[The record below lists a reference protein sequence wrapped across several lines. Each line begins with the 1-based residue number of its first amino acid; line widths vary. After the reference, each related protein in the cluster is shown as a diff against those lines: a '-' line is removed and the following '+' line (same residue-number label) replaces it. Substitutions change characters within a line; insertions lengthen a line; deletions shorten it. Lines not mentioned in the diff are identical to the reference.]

1 STPSRIPGSGS
12 NGTWCPPSS
21 MSERAATA
29 RASQAEAEEDAG
41 TARRS
46 GRLRAT
52 SRSVALGAGSVLV
65 LLAVWYVFTARGY
78 ISPIFLPSPWQV
90 YRQAN
95 RYLTDGSL
103 FWHVLTSGRRVL
115 GGFVL
120 AAIVAIPLGIAL
132 GTSRTAQALF
142 DPILSIIRPPPSL
155 PWILLTILWFGI
167 DEGQKYAIVFM
178 GTFASA
184 LLYVM
189 ESTRRVDPLLIK
201 AAQNLGASRL
211 DVLREVILPG
221 SLPGI
226 ISGLKVCLALA
237 WTCVLSAE
245 MVAAT
250 QGLGAL
256 IWFAKAWN
264 NMALVMVGMV
274 SISVTVLLIDTA
286 FRAIEDRILP
296 WERHQRRRD
305 A

>member
-1 STPSRIPGSGS
+1 MVR
-12 NGTWCPPSS
+12 
-21 MSERAATA
+21 
-29 RASQAEAEEDAG
+29 Q
-41 TARRS
+41 ARRY
-46 GRLRAT
+46 
-52 SRSVALGAGSVLV
+52 
-65 LLAVWYVFTARGY
+65 LA
-78 ISPIFLPSPWQV
+78 
-90 YRQAN
+90 
-95 RYLTDGSL
+95 DGSL

-115 GGFVL
+115 GGFLL
-120 AAIVAIPLGIAL
+120 AAAVAVPLGIVL
-132 GTSRTAQALF
+132 GTSRTAKALF
-142 DPILSIIRPPPSL
+142 DPILSIIRPLPSL
-155 PWILLTILWFGI
+155 SWIPLTILWFGI

-201 AAQNLGASRL
+201 AAQNLGATRV

-250 QGLGAL
+250 HGLGAL
-256 IWFAKAWN
+256 IWFAKDWN

-274 SISVTVLLIDTA
+274 SISITVLVIDSA
-286 FRAIEDRILP
+286 FRLIEDRILP
-296 WERHQRRRD
+296 VGAPPAAPRRLTRGREHHRCRQGDQGLRGGPPGPGGRPEGPEPRGDRRRVRLPRRRLGLRQD
-305 A
+305 DVPEPGGGLPPADGGRDLSSGPGRSPASSRAPA

>member
-1 STPSRIPGSGS
+1 MRAPAPSAPATER
-12 NGTWCPPSS
+12 PPAV
-21 MSERAATA
+21 RQGV
-29 RASQAEAEEDAG
+29 RLGG
-41 TARRS
+41 TARS
-46 GRLRAT
+46 F
-52 SRSVALGAGSVLV
+52 ALGALSVVALLGVWHLV
-65 LLAVWYVFTARGY
+65 TAGGY
-78 ISPIFLPSPWQV
+78 ISGIFLPSPPQV
-90 YRQAN
+90 FAQAR
-95 RYLTDGSL
+95 RYLADGSL

-115 GGFVL
+115 GGFLL
-120 AAIVAIPLGIAL
+120 AAAVAVPLGILL
-132 GTSRTAQALF
+132 GTSRVAKALF
-142 DPILSIIRPPPSL
+142 DPILSIIRPLPSL
-155 PWILLTILWFGI
+155 SWIPLTILWFGI

-178 GTFASA
+178 GTFAAA

-201 AAQNLGASRL
+201 AAQNLGAKRL

-250 QGLGAL
+250 HGLGAL
-256 IWFAKAWN
+256 IWFAKDWN

-274 SISVTVLLIDTA
+274 SISITVLVIDSA
-286 FRAIEDRILP
+286 FRLVEDRILP

>member
-1 STPSRIPGSGS
+1 MRGRVATARAD
-12 NGTWCPPSS
+12 
-21 MSERAATA
+21 RAATA
-29 RASQAEAEEDAG
+29 DGGRTG
-41 TARRS
+41 RW
-46 GRLRAT
+46 RLRLGAAARSIGLGT
-52 SRSVALGAGSVLV
+52 LSVAV
-65 LLAVWYVFTARGY
+65 LLVVWQGVTAGGY
-78 ISPIFLPSPWQV
+78 ISPIFLPSPQQV
-90 YRQAN
+90 VRQAS
-95 RYLTDGSL
+95 RYLSDGSL

-115 GGFVL
+115 AGFVL
-120 AAIVAIPLGIAL
+120 AAAVAVPLGIVL
-132 GTSRTAQALF
+132 GTSRTAKALF
-142 DPILSIIRPPPSL
+142 DPILSIIRPLPSL
-155 PWILLTILWFGI
+155 SWIPLTILWFGI

-184 LLYVM
+184 LLYVI

-201 AAQNLGASRL
+201 AAQNLGATRL

-250 QGLGAL
+250 HGLGAL
-256 IWFAKAWN
+256 IWFAKDWN

-274 SISVTVLLIDTA
+274 SISITVLVIDSA
-286 FRAIEDRILP
+286 FRVIEDRILP

-305 A
+305 T

>member
-1 STPSRIPGSGS
+1 MRGRVVPVRV
-12 NGTWCPPSS
+12 PP
-21 MSERAATA
+21 AATTEGA
-29 RASQAEAEEDAG
+29 R
-41 TARRS
+41 TARR
-46 GRLRAT
+46 GFRLGAT
-52 SRSVALGAGSVLV
+52 SRSFGLGALSVVV
-65 LLAVWYVFTARGY
+65 LLGVWHLVTAGGY
-78 ISPIFLPSPWQV
+78 ISAIFLPSPQQV
-90 YRQAN
+90 VGQAR

-115 GGFVL
+115 VGFLL
-120 AAIVAIPLGIAL
+120 AAAVAVPLGIVL
-132 GTSRTAQALF
+132 GTSRTAKALF
-142 DPILSIIRPPPSL
+142 DPILSIIRPLPSL
-155 PWILLTILWFGI
+155 SWIPLTILWFGI

-201 AAQNLGASRL
+201 AAQNLGATRL

-250 QGLGAL
+250 HGLGAL
-256 IWFAKAWN
+256 IWFAKDWN

-274 SISVTVLLIDTA
+274 SISITVLVIDSA
-286 FRAIEDRILP
+286 FRVIEDRILP

>member
-1 STPSRIPGSGS
+1 VAPPRPAAGAVTTAARRGPGS
-12 NGTWCPPSS
+12 
-21 MSERAATA
+21 ATA
-29 RASQAEAEEDAG
+29 
-41 TARRS
+41 
-46 GRLRAT
+46 
-52 SRSVALGAGSVLV
+52 SRSIALGTLSVIVLV
-65 LLAVWYVFTARGY
+65 AVWYGLTAGGY
-78 ISPIFLPSPWQV
+78 ISPIFLPTPLQV
-90 YRQAN
+90 VKQAR

-103 FWHVLTSGRRVL
+103 FWHVVTSGRRVL
-115 GGFVL
+115 IGFAL
-120 AAIVAIPLGIAL
+120 AAVVAVPLGIVL
-132 GTSRTAQALF
+132 GTSRTAKALF
-142 DPILSIIRPPPSL
+142 DPILSIIRPLPSL
-155 PWILLTILWFGI
+155 SWIPLTILWFGI
-167 DEGQKYAIVFM
+167 DEAQKYAIVFM

-201 AAQNLGASRL
+201 AAQNLGATRL

-250 QGLGAL
+250 HGLGAL
-256 IWFAKAWN
+256 IWFAKDWN

-274 SISVTVLLIDTA
+274 SISLTVLLIDSA

-296 WERHQRRRD
+296 WERHTRRGD
-305 A
+305 V

>member
-1 STPSRIPGSGS
+1 MRERVVTARVS
-12 NGTWCPPSS
+12 
-21 MSERAATA
+21 RAATA
-29 RASQAEAEEDAG
+29 PGAPAP
-41 TARRS
+41 RR
-46 GRLRAT
+46 GIRLRAT
-52 SRSVALGAGSVLV
+52 SRPVGLGVLSVVV
-65 LLAVWYVFTARGY
+65 LLSVWYVATAGGF
-78 ISPIFLPSPWQV
+78 ISSIFLPSPPQV
-90 YRQAN
+90 FRQAR
-95 RYLTDGSL
+95 RYLVDGSL
-103 FWHVLTSGRRVL
+103 FWHVVASGRRVL
-115 GGFVL
+115 VGFLL
-120 AAIVAIPLGIAL
+120 AAVVAVPLGIFL
-132 GTSRTAQALF
+132 GTSRTAKALF
-142 DPILSIIRPPPSL
+142 DPILSIIRPLPSL
-155 PWILLTILWFGI
+155 SWIPLTILWFGI

-201 AAQNLGASRL
+201 AAQNLGATRL

-256 IWFAKAWN
+256 IWFAKDWN

-274 SISVTVLLIDTA
+274 SISITVLVIDSA
-286 FRAIEDRILP
+286 FRLVEDRILP

-305 A
+305 V

>member
-1 STPSRIPGSGS
+1 
-12 NGTWCPPSS
+12 
-21 MSERAATA
+21 MSEPAATA
-29 RASQAEAEEDAG
+29 RAAQAG
-41 TARRS
+41 TGEGEATPRRRGS
-46 GRLRAT
+46 FRRT
-52 SRSVALGAGSVLV
+52 SRSVGLGAVSVLV
-65 LLAVWYVFTARGY
+65 LLGIWYFVTARGY

-90 YRQAN
+90 YRQAS

-103 FWHVLTSGRRVL
+103 FWHVVTSGRRVL

-132 GTSRTAQALF
+132 GTSRTAKALF
-142 DPILSIIRPPPSL
+142 DPILSIIRPLPSL
-155 PWILLTILWFGI
+155 SWIPLTILWFGI

-250 QGLGAL
+250 HGLGAL
-256 IWFAKAWN
+256 IWFAKDWN

-274 SISVTVLLIDTA
+274 SISITVLVIDSL
-286 FRAIEDRILP
+286 FRLIEDRILP
-296 WERHQRRRD
+296 WERHTRQRD
-305 A
+305 

>member
-1 STPSRIPGSGS
+1 MRGRVVTARV
-12 NGTWCPPSS
+12 PP
-21 MSERAATA
+21 AATTE
-29 RASQAEAEEDAG
+29 ASG
-41 TARRS
+41 TSPRFR
-46 GRLRAT
+46 
-52 SRSVALGAGSVLV
+52 LGAASRAFGLGALSVVV
-65 LLAVWYVFTARGY
+65 LLVVWHLATAGGY
-78 ISPIFLPSPWQV
+78 ISAIFLPSPSQV
-90 YRQAN
+90 VGQAR
-95 RYLTDGSL
+95 RYLADGSL

-115 GGFVL
+115 VGFLL
-120 AAIVAIPLGIAL
+120 ATVVAVPLGIVL
-132 GTSRTAQALF
+132 GTSHTAKALF
-142 DPILSIIRPPPSL
+142 DPILSIIRPLPSL
-155 PWILLTILWFGI
+155 SWIPLTILWFGI

-201 AAQNLGASRL
+201 AAQNLGATRL

-250 QGLGAL
+250 HGLGAL
-256 IWFAKAWN
+256 IWFAKDWN
-264 NMALVMVGMV
+264 NMALVMVGMI
-274 SISVTVLLIDTA
+274 SISVTVLVIDSA
-286 FRAIEDRILP
+286 FRVIEDRILP

>member
-1 STPSRIPGSGS
+1 MG
-12 NGTWCPPSS
+12 
-21 MSERAATA
+21 ERAATA
-29 RASQAEAEEDAG
+29 RVSQAATEEGSG
-41 TARRS
+41 TVGR
-46 GRLRAT
+46 GLRLRAT
-52 SRSVALGAGSVLV
+52 SRSVALGTLSVLV
-65 LLAVWYVFTARGY
+65 LLGAWYVVTAAGY
-78 ISPIFLPSPWQV
+78 ISPIFLPSPQQV
-90 YRQAN
+90 FRQAR

-103 FWHVLTSGRRVL
+103 FWHVVTSGRRVL

-120 AAIVAIPLGIAL
+120 AVIVAVPLGITL
-132 GTSRTAQALF
+132 GTSRTAKALF
-142 DPILSIIRPPPSL
+142 DPILSIIRPLPSL
-155 PWILLTILWFGI
+155 SWIPLTILWFGI

-201 AAQNLGASRL
+201 AAQNLGATRL

-250 QGLGAL
+250 HGLGAL
-256 IWFAKAWN
+256 IWFAKDWN

-274 SISVTVLLIDTA
+274 SISITVLVIDSL
-286 FRAIEDRILP
+286 FRLIEDRILP
-296 WERHQRRRD
+296 WERHTRQRD
-305 A
+305 

>member
-1 STPSRIPGSGS
+1 MG
-12 NGTWCPPSS
+12 
-21 MSERAATA
+21 ERAATA
-29 RASQAEAEEDAG
+29 RVSQAATEEGSDS
-41 TARRS
+41 ARR
-46 GRLRAT
+46 GLRLRAT
-52 SRSVALGAGSVLV
+52 SRSVALGTMSVLV
-65 LLAVWYVFTARGY
+65 LLGVWYVVTAAGY
-78 ISPIFLPSPWQV
+78 ISPIFLPSPQQV
-90 YRQAN
+90 FQQAR

-103 FWHVLTSGRRVL
+103 FWHVVTSGRRVL

-120 AAIVAIPLGIAL
+120 AVIVAVPLGITL
-132 GTSRTAQALF
+132 GTSRTAKALF
-142 DPILSIIRPPPSL
+142 DPILSIIRPLPSL
-155 PWILLTILWFGI
+155 SWIPLTILWFGI

-201 AAQNLGASRL
+201 AAQNLGASRI

-250 QGLGAL
+250 HGLGAL
-256 IWFAKAWN
+256 IWFAKDWN

-274 SISVTVLLIDTA
+274 SISITVLVIDSL
-286 FRAIEDRILP
+286 FRLIEDRILP
-296 WERHQRRRD
+296 WERHTRQRD
-305 A
+305 

>member
-1 STPSRIPGSGS
+1 
-12 NGTWCPPSS
+12 

-29 RASQAEAEEDAG
+29 RVSQAPTEEGSGA
-41 TARRS
+41 ARR
-46 GRLRAT
+46 GLRLRAT
-52 SRSVALGAGSVLV
+52 SRSVALGTLSVLV
-65 LLAVWYVFTARGY
+65 LLGAWYVVTAAGF
-78 ISPIFLPSPWQV
+78 ISPIFLPSPQQV
-90 YRQAN
+90 FRQAQ

-103 FWHVLTSGRRVL
+103 FWHVVTSGRRVL

-120 AAIVAIPLGIAL
+120 AVIVAVPLGIAL
-132 GTSRTAQALF
+132 GTSPTAKALF
-142 DPILSIIRPPPSL
+142 DPILSIIRPLPSL
-155 PWILLTILWFGI
+155 SWIPLTILWFGI

-201 AAQNLGASRL
+201 AAENLGASRL

-250 QGLGAL
+250 HGLGAL
-256 IWFAKAWN
+256 IWFAKDWN

-274 SISVTVLLIDTA
+274 SISITVLVIDSL
-286 FRAIEDRILP
+286 FRLIEDRILP
-296 WERHQRRRD
+296 WERHTRQRD
-305 A
+305 

>member
-1 STPSRIPGSGS
+1 
-12 NGTWCPPSS
+12 
-21 MSERAATA
+21 MSA
-29 RASQAEAEEDAG
+29 RS
-41 TARRS
+41 
-46 GRLRAT
+46 L
-52 SRSVALGAGSVLV
+52 ALGTVSVLV
-65 LLAVWYVFTARGY
+65 LVAAWHVATAGGY
-78 ISPIFLPSPWQV
+78 ISAIFLPSPQQV
-90 YRQAN
+90 MRQAS

-103 FWHVLTSGRRVL
+103 FWHVVTSGRRVL

-120 AAIVAIPLGIAL
+120 AVIVAVPLGITL
-132 GTSRTAQALF
+132 GTSRTAKALF
-142 DPILSIIRPPPSL
+142 DPILSIIRPLPSL
-155 PWILLTILWFGI
+155 SWIPLTILWFGI

-201 AAQNLGASRL
+201 AAQNLGARRL

-250 QGLGAL
+250 HGLGAL
-256 IWFAKAWN
+256 IWFAKDWN

-274 SISVTVLLIDTA
+274 SISITVLVIDSL
-286 FRAIEDRILP
+286 FRLIEDRILP
-296 WERHQRRRD
+296 WERHTRQRD
-305 A
+305 

>member
-1 STPSRIPGSGS
+1 MG
-12 NGTWCPPSS
+12 
-21 MSERAATA
+21 ERAATA
-29 RASQAEAEEDAG
+29 RVSQAATEEGSG
-41 TARRS
+41 TVRR
-46 GRLRAT
+46 GLRLRAT
-52 SRSVALGAGSVLV
+52 SRSAALGTLSVLV
-65 LLAVWYVFTARGY
+65 LLGAWYVVTAASY
-78 ISPIFLPSPWQV
+78 ISPIFLPSPQQV
-90 YRQAN
+90 FRQAR

-103 FWHVLTSGRRVL
+103 FWHVVTSGRRVL

-120 AAIVAIPLGIAL
+120 AVIVAVPLGITL
-132 GTSRTAQALF
+132 GTSRTAKALF
-142 DPILSIIRPPPSL
+142 DPILSIIRPLPSL
-155 PWILLTILWFGI
+155 SWIPLTILWFGI

-201 AAQNLGASRL
+201 AAENLGASRL

-250 QGLGAL
+250 HGLGAL
-256 IWFAKAWN
+256 IWFAKDWN

-274 SISVTVLLIDTA
+274 SISITVLVIDSL
-286 FRAIEDRILP
+286 FRLIEDRILP
-296 WERHQRRRD
+296 WERHTRQRD
-305 A
+305 

>member
-1 STPSRIPGSGS
+1 MRGRVVTARV
-12 NGTWCPPSS
+12 PP
-21 MSERAATA
+21 AATTEASRTSPRFRLGAAA
-29 RASQAEAEEDAG
+29 RAFG
-41 TARRS
+41 
-46 GRLRAT
+46 
-52 SRSVALGAGSVLV
+52 LGALSVVV
-65 LLAVWYVFTARGY
+65 LLVVWHLATAGGY
-78 ISPIFLPSPWQV
+78 ISAIFLPSPSQV
-90 YRQAN
+90 VGQAR
-95 RYLTDGSL
+95 RYLADGSL

-115 GGFVL
+115 VGFLL
-120 AAIVAIPLGIAL
+120 ATVVAVPLGIVL
-132 GTSRTAQALF
+132 GTSRTAKALF
-142 DPILSIIRPPPSL
+142 DPILSIIRPLPSL
-155 PWILLTILWFGI
+155 SWIPLTILWFGI

-201 AAQNLGASRL
+201 AAQNLGATRL

-250 QGLGAL
+250 HGLGAL
-256 IWFAKAWN
+256 IWYAKDWN
-264 NMALVMVGMV
+264 NMALVMVGMI
-274 SISVTVLLIDTA
+274 SISVTVLVIDSA
-286 FRAIEDRILP
+286 FRVIEDRILP

>member
-1 STPSRIPGSGS
+1 MRGRVVTARV
-12 NGTWCPPSS
+12 PP
-21 MSERAATA
+21 AATTEGS
-29 RASQAEAEEDAG
+29 RTSPRGFRLG
-41 TARRS
+41 T
-46 GRLRAT
+46 T
-52 SRSVALGAGSVLV
+52 SRSFGLGALSVVV
-65 LLAVWYVFTARGY
+65 LLVVWHLATAGGY
-78 ISPIFLPSPWQV
+78 ISAIFLPSPQQV
-90 YRQAN
+90 VGQAR
-95 RYLTDGSL
+95 RYLADGSL

-115 GGFVL
+115 VGFLL
-120 AAIVAIPLGIAL
+120 ATVVAVPLGIVL
-132 GTSRTAQALF
+132 GTSRTAKALF
-142 DPILSIIRPPPSL
+142 DPILSIIRPLPSL
-155 PWILLTILWFGI
+155 SWIPLTILWFGI

-201 AAQNLGASRL
+201 AAQNLGATRL

-250 QGLGAL
+250 HGLGAL
-256 IWFAKAWN
+256 IWFAKDWN
-264 NMALVMVGMV
+264 NMALVMVGML
-274 SISVTVLLIDTA
+274 SISVTVLVIDSV
-286 FRAIEDRILP
+286 FRVIEDRILP

>member
-1 STPSRIPGSGS
+1 MRG
-12 NGTWCPPSS
+12 
-21 MSERAATA
+21 RAVTA
-29 RASQAEAEEDAG
+29 RAPEAAAPDGAPA
-41 TARRS
+41 ARRLPRW
-46 GRLRAT
+46 GGA
-52 SRSVALGAGSVLV
+52 SRSFALGALSVLV
-65 LLAVWYVFTARGY
+65 LLGIWQLVTAGGY
-78 ISPIFLPSPWQV
+78 ISAIFLPSPAQV
-90 YRQAN
+90 FRQAR
-95 RYLTDGSL
+95 RYLSDGSL

-115 GGFVL
+115 VGFAL
-120 AAIVAIPLGIAL
+120 AAIVAVPLGIAL
-132 GTSRTAQALF
+132 GTSRTAKALF
-142 DPILSIIRPPPSL
+142 DPILSIIRPLPSL
-155 PWILLTILWFGI
+155 SWIPLTILWFGI

-201 AAQNLGASRL
+201 AAQNLGATRL

-250 QGLGAL
+250 HGLGAL
-256 IWFAKAWN
+256 IWFAKDWN

-274 SISVTVLLIDTA
+274 SISITVLVLDSA
-286 FRAIEDRILP
+286 FRLVEDKILP

-305 A
+305 V

>member
-1 STPSRIPGSGS
+1 
-12 NGTWCPPSS
+12 

-29 RASQAEAEEDAG
+29 RVSQAATEEGSG
-41 TARRS
+41 TARR
-46 GRLRAT
+46 GLRLRAT
-52 SRSVALGAGSVLV
+52 SRSVALGTLSVLV
-65 LLAVWYVFTARGY
+65 LLGVWDAVTAAGY
-78 ISPIFLPSPWQV
+78 ISPIFLPSPQQV
-90 YRQAN
+90 FRQAR

-103 FWHVLTSGRRVL
+103 FWHVVTSGRRVL

-120 AAIVAIPLGIAL
+120 AVIVAVPLGITL
-132 GTSRTAQALF
+132 GTSRTAKALF
-142 DPILSIIRPPPSL
+142 DPILSIIRPLPSL
-155 PWILLTILWFGI
+155 SWIPLTILWFGI

-201 AAQNLGASRL
+201 AAENLGASRL

-250 QGLGAL
+250 HGLGAL
-256 IWFAKAWN
+256 IWFAKDWN

-274 SISVTVLLIDTA
+274 SISITVLVIDSL
-286 FRAIEDRILP
+286 FRLIEDRILP
-296 WERHQRRRD
+296 WERHTRQRD
-305 A
+305 

>member
-1 STPSRIPGSGS
+1 MRG
-12 NGTWCPPSS
+12 
-21 MSERAATA
+21 RVATA
-29 RASQAEAEEDAG
+29 RAPGSATTDSVRA
-41 TARRS
+41 S
-46 GRLRAT
+46 GRRFRLDGT
-52 SRSVALGAGSVLV
+52 SRSLALGTLSVVV
-65 LLAVWYVFTARGY
+65 LLAVWQLVTAGGY
-78 ISPIFLPSPWQV
+78 ISPIFLPSPVQV
-90 YRQAN
+90 FRQAR
-95 RYLTDGSL
+95 RYLEDGSL
-103 FWHVLTSGRRVL
+103 FWHVVTSGRRVL
-115 GGFVL
+115 GGFIL
-120 AAIVAIPLGIAL
+120 AAIVAVPLGIFL
-132 GTSRTAQALF
+132 GTSRTAKALF
-142 DPILSIIRPPPSL
+142 DPILSIIRPLPSL
-155 PWILLTILWFGI
+155 SWIPLTILWFGI

-201 AAQNLGASRL
+201 AAQNLGATRL

-250 QGLGAL
+250 HGLGAL
-256 IWFAKAWN
+256 IWFAKDWN

-274 SISVTVLLIDTA
+274 SISIAVLVIDSL
-286 FRAIEDRILP
+286 FRLVEDRILP

-305 A
+305 V

>member
-1 STPSRIPGSGS
+1 
-12 NGTWCPPSS
+12 

-29 RASQAEAEEDAG
+29 RVSQAATEEGSG
-41 TARRS
+41 TARR
-46 GRLRAT
+46 GLRLRAT
-52 SRSVALGAGSVLV
+52 SRSVALGTLSVLV
-65 LLAVWYVFTARGY
+65 LLGVWYVVTAAGY
-78 ISPIFLPSPWQV
+78 ISPIFLPSPQQV
-90 YRQAN
+90 FRQAR

-103 FWHVLTSGRRVL
+103 FWHVVTSGRRVL

-120 AAIVAIPLGIAL
+120 AIIVAVPLGITL
-132 GTSRTAQALF
+132 GTSRTAKALF
-142 DPILSIIRPPPSL
+142 DPILSIIRPLPSL
-155 PWILLTILWFGI
+155 SWIPLTILWFGI

-250 QGLGAL
+250 HGLGAL
-256 IWFAKAWN
+256 IWFAKDWN

-274 SISVTVLLIDTA
+274 SISITVLVIDSL
-286 FRAIEDRILP
+286 FRLIEDRILP
-296 WERHQRRRD
+296 WERHTRQRD
-305 A
+305 

>member
-1 STPSRIPGSGS
+1 MRGRVVTARV
-12 NGTWCPPSS
+12 PP
-21 MSERAATA
+21 AATTEGS
-29 RASQAEAEEDAG
+29 RTSPRG
-41 TARRS
+41 F
-46 GRLRAT
+46 RLGAT
-52 SRSVALGAGSVLV
+52 SRAFGLGALSVVV
-65 LLAVWYVFTARGY
+65 LLVVWHLATAGGY
-78 ISPIFLPSPWQV
+78 ISAIFLPSPQQV
-90 YRQAN
+90 VGQAR
-95 RYLTDGSL
+95 RYLADGSL

-115 GGFVL
+115 VGFLL
-120 AAIVAIPLGIAL
+120 ATVVAVPLGIVL
-132 GTSRTAQALF
+132 GTSRTAKALF
-142 DPILSIIRPPPSL
+142 DPILSIIRPLPSL
-155 PWILLTILWFGI
+155 SWIPLTILWFGI

-201 AAQNLGASRL
+201 AAQNLGATRL

-250 QGLGAL
+250 HGLGAL
-256 IWFAKAWN
+256 IWFAKDWN

-274 SISVTVLLIDTA
+274 SISITVLVIDSA

>member
-1 STPSRIPGSGS
+1 MRG
-12 NGTWCPPSS
+12 
-21 MSERAATA
+21 RVAAA
-29 RASQAEAEEDAG
+29 RVSPAG
-41 TARRS
+41 TAAGARARRWRV
-46 GRLRAT
+46 GLGAT
-52 SRSVALGAGSVLV
+52 SRSLGLGTLSVAV
-65 LLAVWYVFTARGY
+65 LLAVWYGVTAGGY
-78 ISPIFLPSPWQV
+78 ISPIFLPSPVQV
-90 YRQAN
+90 FRQAR
-95 RYLTDGSL
+95 RYLEDGSL
-103 FWHVLTSGRRVL
+103 FWHVVTSGRRVL
-115 GGFVL
+115 GGFLL
-120 AAIVAIPLGIAL
+120 AAVVAVPLGIFL
-132 GTSRTAQALF
+132 GTSRTAKALF
-142 DPILSIIRPPPSL
+142 DPILSIIRPLPSL
-155 PWILLTILWFGI
+155 SWIPLTILWFGI

-189 ESTRRVDPLLIK
+189 ESTRRVDPLLVK

-250 QGLGAL
+250 HGLGAL
-256 IWFAKAWN
+256 IWFAKDWN

-274 SISVTVLLIDTA
+274 SISITVLVVDSA

-305 A
+305 V

>member
-1 STPSRIPGSGS
+1 
-12 NGTWCPPSS
+12 
-21 MSERAATA
+21 MSPR
-29 RASQAEAEEDAG
+29 G
-41 TARRS
+41 F
-46 GRLRAT
+46 RLGAT
-52 SRSVALGAGSVLV
+52 SRSFGLGALSVVV
-65 LLAVWYVFTARGY
+65 LLTVWHAVTAGGY
-78 ISPIFLPSPWQV
+78 ISAIFLPSPAQV
-90 YRQAN
+90 VGQAR

-115 GGFVL
+115 VGFLL
-120 AAIVAIPLGIAL
+120 AAAVAVPLGIVL
-132 GTSRTAQALF
+132 GTSRTAKALF
-142 DPILSIIRPPPSL
+142 DPILSIIRPLPSL
-155 PWILLTILWFGI
+155 SWIPLTILWFGI

-201 AAQNLGASRL
+201 AAQNLGATRL

-250 QGLGAL
+250 HGLGAL
-256 IWFAKAWN
+256 IWFAKDWN

-274 SISVTVLLIDTA
+274 SISITVLVIDSA
-286 FRAIEDRILP
+286 FRVIEDRILP

>member
-1 STPSRIPGSGS
+1 
-12 NGTWCPPSS
+12 

-29 RASQAEAEEDAG
+29 RVSEAETAEASG
-41 TARRS
+41 SARW
-46 GRLRAT
+46 GLRLRAT
-52 SRSVALGAGSVLV
+52 SRSLALGTLSVLV
-65 LLAVWYVFTARGY
+65 LLAAWYVVTAAGY
-78 ISPIFLPSPWQV
+78 ISPIFLPSPQQV
-90 YRQAN
+90 FRQAR

-103 FWHVLTSGRRVL
+103 FWHVVTSGRRVL
-115 GGFVL
+115 GGFAL
-120 AAIVAIPLGIAL
+120 AVVVAVPLGITL
-132 GTSRTAQALF
+132 GTSRTAKALF
-142 DPILSIIRPPPSL
+142 DPILSIIRPLPSL
-155 PWILLTILWFGI
+155 SWIPLTILWFGI

-250 QGLGAL
+250 HGLGAL
-256 IWFAKAWN
+256 IWFAKDWN
-264 NMALVMVGMV
+264 NMALVMVGMA
-274 SISVTVLLIDTA
+274 SISITVLVIDSL
-286 FRAIEDRILP
+286 FRLIEDRILP
-296 WERHQRRRD
+296 WERHTRQRD
-305 A
+305 

>member
-1 STPSRIPGSGS
+1 MRG
-12 NGTWCPPSS
+12 
-21 MSERAATA
+21 RVATA
-29 RASQAEAEEDAG
+29 RAPGAATADSAR
-41 TARRS
+41 ARRRRF
-46 GRLRAT
+46 RLDGT
-52 SRSVALGAGSVLV
+52 TRSLALGTLSVVV
-65 LLAVWYVFTARGY
+65 LLAVWQFVTAGGY
-78 ISPIFLPSPWQV
+78 ISPIFLPSPVQV
-90 YRQAN
+90 FRQAR
-95 RYLTDGSL
+95 RYLEDGSL
-103 FWHVLTSGRRVL
+103 FWHVVTSGRRVL
-115 GGFVL
+115 GGFTL
-120 AAIVAIPLGIAL
+120 AAIVAVPLGIFL
-132 GTSRTAQALF
+132 GTSRTAKALF
-142 DPILSIIRPPPSL
+142 DPILSIIRPLPSL
-155 PWILLTILWFGI
+155 SWIPLTILWFGI

-250 QGLGAL
+250 HGLGAL
-256 IWFAKAWN
+256 IWFAKDWN

-274 SISVTVLLIDTA
+274 SISIAVLVIDSL
-286 FRAIEDRILP
+286 FRLVEDRILP

-305 A
+305 V